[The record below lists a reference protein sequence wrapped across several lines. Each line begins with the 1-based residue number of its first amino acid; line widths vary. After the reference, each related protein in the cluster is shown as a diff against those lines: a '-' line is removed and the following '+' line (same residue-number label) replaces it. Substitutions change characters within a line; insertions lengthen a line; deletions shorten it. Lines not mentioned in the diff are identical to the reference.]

1 MSKNEDLNIFGDEL
15 KTCCYD
21 PMTGYFRDGSCKT
34 DYTDRG
40 THTVCAIITDKFLR
54 YTLSKGNDLISAN
67 EYFPGLKVGD
77 KWCLC
82 AIRWQ
87 EAVADGVAPPLDLEA
102 TNIKTLDYIK
112 YDDLIEYDAEKV
124 LAQQILAD
132 LSVDRD
138 LSIIFAAN
146 NNLEI
151 ATLLPLL
158 LITDKEVYIN
168 NKLKPNLSSKH
179 FHRYFNI
186 TPSELDGDYLVKFM
200 IKRGSS
206 EFIKL
211 SE

>member
-1 MSKNEDLNIFGDEL
+1 MSKSKDLNIFGEEL

-40 THTVCAIITDKFLR
+40 THTVCAIITDKFLQ
-54 YTLSKGNDLISAN
+54 YTLAKGNDLISAN
-67 EYFPGLKVGD
+67 AYFPGLKVGD

-82 AIRWQ
+82 AMRWQ
-87 EAVADGVAPPLDLEA
+87 EAVADGAAPPLDLEA
-102 TNIKTLDYIK
+102 TNIKTLEHVKYDELIK
-112 YDDLIEYDAEKV
+112 YDKEKV

-132 LSVDRD
+132 LSAERD
-138 LSIIFAAN
+138 LLIIFSASKD
-146 NNLEI
+146 LEI
-151 ATLLPLL
+151 ATLPPLIL
-158 LITDKEVYIN
+158 VTNQEVYIN
-168 NKLKPNLSSKH
+168 NKLRPNLSSKY

-186 TPSELDGDYLVKFM
+186 TPSTLEDDYLIKFM

-206 EFIKL
+206 EYIKL